1 MKKINYERKETI
13 RNWGILRKASESF
26 GVSNKTFKGKCEC
39 GGSVVTAYDG
49 ERVCQNCG
57 KVNGSGVVYRLTERD
72 HLPIIHWSGSQD
84 NQEKQLEADVEKR
97 GWG

>member
-57 KVNGSGVVYRLTERD
+57 KVNGAALKTTRRSNSKPML
-72 HLPIIHWSGSQD
+72 
-84 NQEKQLEADVEKR
+84 KR
-97 GWG
+97 GAGVESSDFND